1 MPSVMTP
8 RSTST
13 ADSASDST
21 EPTVTEAC
29 TAHHIRKNA
38 LSRRTALA
46 SAAEES
52 STKRHIAC
60 TSAPFERRS
69 STAVRRSSM
78 PP

>member
-1 MPSVMTP
+1 MPSVITP
-8 RSTST
+8 RSTSS

-21 EPTVTEAC
+21 EPTVTDRL
-29 TAHHIRKNA
+29 TAHHIRRNA
-38 LSRRTALA
+38 RSRRTELS

-60 TSAPFERRS
+60 TSAPLERRS
-69 STAVRRSSM
+69 SIAVSFSSM